1 MKGYSDGGEFRSR
14 RWNHATSCHFP
25 NLRPTASKVPMS
37 SKPALRCSATLPSL
51 GRVTPAYALQK
62 PFYPNRPAGFNVG
75 LELRRLLIGSASQCP
90 LIALFSNREVPDC

>member
-1 MKGYSDGGEFRSR
+1 MKGYSGGGEFRSR

-62 PFYPNRPAGFNVG
+62 P
-75 LELRRLLIGSASQCP
+75 LLSKSASR
-90 LIALFSNREVPDC
+90 F

>member
-51 GRVTPAYALQK
+51 G
-62 PFYPNRPAGFNVG
+62 
-75 LELRRLLIGSASQCP
+75 
-90 LIALFSNREVPDC
+90 